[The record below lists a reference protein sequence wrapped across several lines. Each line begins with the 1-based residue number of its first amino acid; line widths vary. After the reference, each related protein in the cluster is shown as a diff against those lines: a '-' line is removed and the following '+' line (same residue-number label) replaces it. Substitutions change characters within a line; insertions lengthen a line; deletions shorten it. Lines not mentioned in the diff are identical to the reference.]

1 MLTQSGGGPVD
12 HAVEVAVGLAGR
24 GIDSHVVA
32 PPDVRRRV
40 GGSAGLTWHDQEATS
55 KRDLAGLA
63 GLARLLRS
71 LAPDVLH
78 LQDRR
83 AGWVG
88 RGLARS
94 LPRTAVVYTLHGVAD
109 GLSDHVAGNLLAD
122 RRRRRDRM
130 YYLHG
135 ERWITRWGRARVV
148 SPSRAVADFAVH
160 HVGLDPSRVDVVPN
174 GVDADRFRPGPQAP
188 SPASSQTSSR
198 APSGTGARPS
208 LVWLGGLVP
217 VKRADVLVEAVALMR
232 EDVEVLVA
240 GDGELAPEVR
250 ALVAARLP
258 ESVREQRTVTLLGH
272 VTDPAPLLQRAD
284 GFVLTSAA
292 ESCPMALLQA
302 MATGLPAVATAV
314 GGVPEVWGPVAPD
327 LLCPPGDP
335 RALAAALDTL
345 VADPALRADLGAR
358 ARARVLSTY
367 TTEHCLEGLLRT
379 YATARAERT
388 R

>member
-1 MLTQSGGGPVD
+1 MRVVQVLTQSGGGPVD
-12 HAVEVAVGLAGR
+12 HTVEVAVGLARR
-24 GIDSHVVA
+24 GVDSHVVA

-40 GGSAGLTWHDQEATS
+40 GAAGAAVTWHDQEATS

-63 GLARLLRS
+63 GLARSLRA

-88 RGLARS
+88 RGLGRS
-94 LPRTAVVYTLHGVAD
+94 LPGTAVVYTLHGVAD

-122 RRRRRDRM
+122 TRRRRDRW

-148 SPSRAVADFAVH
+148 SPSHAVADFAVR

-174 GVDADRFRPGPQAP
+174 GVDPDRFRPAP
-188 SPASSQTSSR
+188 TGTTRTPR
-198 APSGTGARPS
+198 AGERPR

-217 VKRADVLVEAVALMR
+217 VKRADVLVEAVAAMR

-240 GDGELAPEVR
+240 GDGELAAQVRELAAARFPGTSATGREVR
-250 ALVAARLP
+250 
-258 ESVREQRTVTLLGH
+258 LLGH
-272 VTDPAPLLQRAD
+272 VADPAPLLQQAD

-314 GGVPEVWGPVAPD
+314 GGVPEVWGPVAPQ

-335 RALAAALDTL
+335 HSLASALDRL

-358 ARARVLSTY
+358 ARERVLATY
-367 TTEHCLEGLLRT
+367 TTEHCLDGLQRT
-379 YATARAERT
+379 YATALEERA
-388 R
+388 

>member
-12 HAVEVAVGLAGR
+12 HAVEVAAGLAGR

-109 GLSDHVAGNLLAD
+109 GLSDHVVGNLLAD

-240 GDGELAPEVR
+240 GDGELAAQVRELAAARFPGTSATGREVR
-250 ALVAARLP
+250 
-258 ESVREQRTVTLLGH
+258 LLGH
-272 VTDPAPLLQRAD
+272 VADPAPLLQQAD

-314 GGVPEVWGPVAPD
+314 GGVSEVWGPVAPD

>member
-12 HAVEVAVGLAGR
+12 HAVEVAAGLAGR

-40 GGSAGLTWHDQEATS
+40 AGSAGITWHDQEATS

-109 GLSDHVAGNLLAD
+109 GLSDHVEGNLLAD
-122 RRRRRDRM
+122 TRRRRDRL

-135 ERWITRWGRARVV
+135 ERWITQWGRARVV
-148 SPSRAVADFAVH
+148 SPSRAVADFAVR
-160 HVGLDPSRVDVVPN
+160 HVGLHPSRVDVVPN
-174 GVDADRFRPGPQAP
+174 GVDPDRFRPGPAA
-188 SPASSQTSSR
+188 PASV
-198 APSGTGARPS
+198 GTRPR

-217 VKRADVLVEAVALMR
+217 VKRADVLVEGVALMR

-250 ALVAARLP
+250 DLVALRIP
-258 ESVREQRTVTLLGH
+258 ESLRERRTVTLLGH
-272 VTDPAPLLQRAD
+272 VTDPAPLLQQAD

-345 VADPALRADLGAR
+345 VADPALRADLGAQ
-358 ARARVLSTY
+358 ARERVLSTY
-367 TTEHCLEGLLRT
+367 TTERCLDGLLRT
-379 YATARAERT
+379 YATARADPHVT
-388 R
+388 QPL

>member
-1 MLTQSGGGPVD
+1 MRVVQVLTQSGGGPVD
-12 HAVEVAVGLAGR
+12 HAVEVAVGLAAR

-32 PPDVRRRV
+32 PPDVRRR
-40 GGSAGLTWHDQEATS
+40 AGLHGAAVTWHDQEATS
-55 KRDLAGLA
+55 KRDVSGLL

-94 LPRTAVVYTLHGVAD
+94 LPHTAVVYTLHGVAD

-122 RRRRRDRM
+122 SRRRRDRW

-135 ERWITRWGRARVV
+135 ERWITRWGRARVI

-160 HVGLDPSRVDVVPN
+160 HVGLDPTRVDVVPN
-174 GVDADRFRPGPQAP
+174 GVDADRFRPGPATS
-188 SPASSQTSSR
+188 SPAET
-198 APSGTGARPS
+198 RPR

-217 VKRADVLVEAVALMR
+217 VKRADVLVEAVALMS

-240 GDGELAPEVR
+240 GDGPLAGEVR
-250 ALVAARLP
+250 DLVDYRLP
-258 ESVREQRTVTLLGH
+258 PSLRERRTVTLLGH
-272 VTDPAPLLQRAD
+272 VSDPAPLLQQAD
-284 GFVLTSAA
+284 GLVLTSAA

-302 MATGLPAVATAV
+302 MSTGLPAVATAV

-327 LLCPPGDP
+327 LLCPPGEP
-335 RALAAALDTL
+335 SALAAALDRL
-345 VADPALRADLGAR
+345 VSDARLRADLGAR
-358 ARARVLSTY
+358 ARERVLSTY
-367 TTEHCLEGLLRT
+367 TTEHCLDGLLRS
-379 YATARAERT
+379 YATAGGERT

>member
-1 MLTQSGGGPVD
+1 MRVVQVLTQSGGGPVD
-12 HAVEVAVGLAGR
+12 HAVEVAAGLAGW

-174 GVDADRFRPGPQAP
+174 GVDADRFRPGPSAP
-188 SPASSQTSSR
+188 SPA
-198 APSGTGARPS
+198 GARPS

-217 VKRADVLVEAVALMR
+217 VKRADVLVDAVALMR

-272 VTDPAPLLQRAD
+272 VTDPAPLLQQAD

-358 ARARVLSTY
+358 ARARVRSTY